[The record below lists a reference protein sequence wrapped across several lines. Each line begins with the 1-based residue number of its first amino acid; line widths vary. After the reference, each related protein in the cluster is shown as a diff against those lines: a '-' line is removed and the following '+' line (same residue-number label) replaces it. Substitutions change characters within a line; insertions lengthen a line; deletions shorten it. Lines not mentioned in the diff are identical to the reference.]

1 MRKWFIVLVVLMWG
15 KVVLAGGFSNPDFG
29 IRRLGMF
36 AVTARPDDV
45 TAIFHNPAGLTL
57 QEGTHLYHAQSWF
70 FLDLAMKLYDSKGIL
85 RPDHEIGPDWSVAAI
100 PFLGVAS
107 DLGTENLRIGF
118 GVYAPNAYGAA
129 LPENEPTRYQGTRV
143 LFIAPRATASVAY
156 RFSDKFSL
164 GLSVNVVYVTI
175 MAKRFMNR
183 NVLED
188 PDRRFDPPDM
198 TKPNDALLE
207 IHGSDWTWGWDI
219 GLMFTPIKQLRLGAA
234 FSSGSSVTLYGPV
247 DLTYPDGTTEHSTQ
261 TTDMTIPFELKAG
274 FNWEIVEDF
283 ELGADIY
290 WWHYQTFQEQR
301 SVLSK
306 PIMGLTSFTD
316 PKNYSN
322 SWAWNIGVM
331 YRVLP
336 ELELMAGWQMD
347 FTPIPSRTYTLD
359 NPSTDQKGV
368 SLGLRWQVSEN
379 VRIGVAMVRNWFDMI
394 DVQDS
399 QATPPANGKG
409 HGSNFEFGFD
419 IDWRL

>member
-1 MRKWFIVLVVLMWG
+1 MSVVVAIAATFAWSATAS
-15 KVVLAGGFSNPDFG
+15 AGGFSNPDFG

-36 AVTARPDDV
+36 AITAKADDP

-70 FLDLAMKLYDSKGIL
+70 FLDLGMKLYDSKGVL
-85 RPDHEIGPDWSVAAI
+85 RPDHEISPDWSIAAI

-129 LPENEPTRYQGTRV
+129 LPEDEPTRYHGTRV
-143 LFIAPRATASVAY
+143 LFLAPRATASVAY
-156 RFSDKFSL
+156 KFHDMFSV

-175 MAKRFMNR
+175 MAKRYMNK

-188 PDRRFDPPDM
+188 PDRRFDPPDV
-198 TKPNDALLE
+198 TKPYDAKLE
-207 IHGSDWTWGWDI
+207 IHGSDWTWAWDV
-219 GLMFTPIKQLRLGAA
+219 GLMFTPIETLRFGLA
-234 FSSGSSVTLYGPV
+234 FSSGSTVTLRGPV
-247 DLTYPDGTTEHSTQ
+247 DLTYPDGTVESSTQ
-261 TTDMTIPFELKAG
+261 TTDMTIPFELKFG
-274 FNWEIVEDF
+274 FNWEFVKDF

-301 SVLSK
+301 TVLSK
-306 PIMGLTSFTD
+306 PIMGLPGFTD
-316 PKNYSN
+316 PKNYGN
-322 SWAWNIGVM
+322 SWAWNVGLM

-368 SLGLRWQVSEN
+368 SLGIRWQVSEN
-379 VRIGVAMVRNWFDMI
+379 VRIGAAMVRNWFDMI

-399 QATPPANGKG
+399 QSTPPSNGKG
-409 HGSNFEFGFD
+409 HGANFEFGFD